1 MRGERR
7 RYTLLGFVGWLIV
20 SLLSVRP
27 ARALYLDDA
36 RTLFL
41 TGTFYNQLRLR
52 TQEPQGFNTKVGDW
66 TVMQHRYFVDPQL
79 QVQVLPWL
87 RNLPVGADL
96 AEALQL
102 DEARFFFNPRF
113 EYDGV
118 YDYGPDA
125 FRDRLPPRLQK
136 LNRFRLFEVYG
147 DLMFFSG
154 RFNVRAGR
162 QNLSWGETDTFRLL
176 DRINPL
182 DNGFG
187 GFLVPLDER
196 RIPLTMLR
204 ATLGLGDY
212 SQWNIFNTALEAFI
226 APDKALP
233 KGAPGPTPWGVIGA
247 PSPPGFPPTLVAS
260 LRAIGRPFRGT
271 QLDRP
276 DLNFADSRWGMRL
289 LWTWQDISFS
299 LAHMST
305 YPDSA
310 TPALRLNRQGD
321 PVLKLKLPNIQVTGF
336 TATAPIPGT
345 YAVFRTE
352 VGGFFNEPFFIE
364 KVNYTLGKRLPKRDV
379 VRAVIGIDNNQWIRA
394 LNPRQTFFMTG
405 QFFWTNVQGSMPG
418 IKVPLQSRPGHFID
432 VDRNNFINT
441 LSINTLYPGIPL
453 YFTQVQLQPQ
463 VAYNYDWEGA
473 WLLQRSLTFIRD
485 PFRFRIEYNWIE
497 GRFIT
502 SPVAGVGIGL
512 VRDKD
517 NLALR
522 IDYLL

>member
-162 QNLSWGETDTFRLL
+162 QNLSGERPILFAC
-176 DRINPL
+176 
-182 DNGFG
+182 
-187 GFLVPLDER
+187 
-196 RIPLTMLR
+196 LT
-204 ATLGLGDY
+204 
-212 SQWNIFNTALEAFI
+212 
-226 APDKALP
+226 
-233 KGAPGPTPWGVIGA
+233 
-247 PSPPGFPPTLVAS
+247 AS
-260 LRAIGRPFRGT
+260 
-271 QLDRP
+271 
-276 DLNFADSRWGMRL
+276 
-289 LWTWQDISFS
+289 
-299 LAHMST
+299 
-305 YPDSA
+305 
-310 TPALRLNRQGD
+310 
-321 PVLKLKLPNIQVTGF
+321 
-336 TATAPIPGT
+336 
-345 YAVFRTE
+345 
-352 VGGFFNEPFFIE
+352 
-364 KVNYTLGKRLPKRDV
+364 
-379 VRAVIGIDNNQWIRA
+379 
-394 LNPRQTFFMTG
+394 
-405 QFFWTNVQGSMPG
+405 
-418 IKVPLQSRPGHFID
+418 
-432 VDRNNFINT
+432 T
-441 LSINTLYPGIPL
+441 LSIM
-453 YFTQVQLQPQ
+453 V
-463 VAYNYDWEGA
+463 
-473 WLLQRSLTFIRD
+473 
-485 PFRFRIEYNWIE
+485 
-497 GRFIT
+497 
-502 SPVAGVGIGL
+502 L
-512 VRDKD
+512 VDFSFP
-517 NLALR
+517 
-522 IDYLL
+522 